1 MTRTKAPDVRIVS
14 LVRGKPVTWL
24 TPLPP
29 NRGPTDADVRHNA
42 ILQMK
47 EQRFTLKRGTNPVV
61 WQSIVGRG
69 REPTEQTNNPIRA
82 VFRYTRHY
90 YGGIGYSTDHRIRGP
105 NLFTNVLTNLH
116 RREGPTA
123 RLYFSRARCRGE
135 TRARDIETKVFICG
149 TQCPGREGDAAG

>member
-90 YGGIGYSTDHRIRGP
+90 YGGIGYSTDHRIRGL